1 MQQFLVLLPYQ
12 QLYNCSSNTI
22 TNTHNMT
29 SNGKGSL
36 IVVGTGIQAARH
48 ASIETVSYIE
58 NSNKVLYLVSDYV
71 SELWIKKNNSA
82 ESLMGFYNEGEPRI
96 NAYLSMVDHIL
107 KFVKEGLSVCVIF
120 YGHPGVFV
128 FPSHEVIKQ
137 AKEIGILLVCYLV
150 FQQKIVF
157 LQI

>member
-1 MQQFLVLLPYQ
+1 
-12 QLYNCSSNTI
+12 
-22 TNTHNMT
+22 MT